1 MNKFCIKKIT
11 ISFIGVFFGVSY
23 TFGQTITDK
32 PNGNNL
38 SLGGKTLYEH
48 GYNNTGGPNLP
59 REAVDTVMVTSVMN
73 YFVMP
78 DKNYNTAYYA
88 QNNYAAT
95 NLTVSKFEWTVANG
109 SSIAPQTPNS
119 ATTPGTSP
127 WIKVTWGATLGAT
140 TVKVKEVP
148 QGITAGCESA
158 ETVINVFV
166 IARPTIGFSQVG
178 SPLAYTASGCYT
190 NAAVA
195 SYDFPVTVTTSS
207 SQILVDYQ
215 LETTALS
222 GGTPT
227 TTTVTNA
234 PVTSGILKLAF
245 SNYGH
250 YKVTIT
256 KITDRI
262 ARKCDVIGT
271 INSGANVFTYSVLP
285 QPETGPVYHVPN
297 NF

>member
-1 MNKFCIKKIT
+1 MNKFCIKKLTVIILGIFSG
-11 ISFIGVFFGVSY
+11 ISF
-23 TFGQTITDK
+23 TFGQTITDT
-32 PNGNNL
+32 PSGNNL

-48 GYNNTGGPNLP
+48 GYNSNGLNLP
-59 REAVDTVMVTSVMN
+59 REATDTVMVTSVMN

-78 DKNYNTAYYA
+78 DKNYNQAYYA

-95 NLTVSKFEWTVANG
+95 NLTESKFEWIVANG
-109 SSIAPQTPNS
+109 SSIATQTPNS

-140 TVKVKEVP
+140 TIKVKEVP
-148 QGITAGCESA
+148 QGITTNCESA
-158 ETVINVFV
+158 ETTIDVFV
-166 IARPTIGFSQVG
+166 IARPTIGFTQIG
-178 SPLAYTASGCYT
+178 SAYVDSDCYT
-190 NAAVA
+190 NAANV
-195 SYDFPVTVTTSS
+195 SYNFPVAVNTSS
-207 SQILVDYQ
+207 NQILVNYR
-215 LETTALS
+215 LETTGLS

-227 TTTVTNA
+227 ITNITDV
-234 PVTSGILKLAF
+234 PVTSGILRLAF
-245 SNYGH
+245 SDYGH

-262 ARKCDVIGT
+262 ARKCDVEGT
-271 INSGANVFTYSVLP
+271 ISSGADVFTYSVLP